1 MSGDQIPQL
10 SLVIP
15 AYNEERRLPASL
27 VDVKTFFTKFN
38 VPLVETSRDKT
49 LEKAREVT
57 RDDPRFIINDNQVHR
72 GKGYAVK
79 TGMLKARG
87 EYVFFMDADL
97 STPLAEVLKFLGHF
111 AEHPDTD
118 VVIGSRADAKSQ
130 VVKRQSLF
138 RQSLGR
144 GFNKF
149 VQLFGIRGIKD
160 TQCGFK
166 AFRGRAVKEIFS
178 RQTLDGFA
186 FDVEVLL
193 LAQKMGFKIDVLPV
207 RWVNSTDSK
216 VRILIDPLKMLIDL
230 LQIRLRVRRTLRAR
244 PPVPRVSS
252 SH

>member
-27 VDVKTFFTKFN
+27 VDVKTFFTKMPI
-38 VPLVETSRDKT
+38 PLEVIVIVETSSDRT

-57 RDDPRFIINDNQVHR
+57 GNDPRFQIVDNQVHK

-79 TGMLKARG
+79 SGMLRARG
-87 EYVFFMDADL
+87 EIVFFMDADL
-97 STPLAEVLKFLGHF
+97 STPLSEVIKFLGHF
-111 AEHPDTD
+111 ADHPETD
-118 VVIGSRADAKSQ
+118 VIIGSRADAKSQ
-130 VVKRQSLF
+130 VMKRQSWF
-138 RQSLGR
+138 RQTLGR

-166 AFRGRAVKEIFS
+166 AFRARACKEVFS
-178 RQTLDGFA
+178 RQTLNGFA
-186 FDVEVLL
+186 FDVEALL

-207 RWVNSTDSK
+207 RWVNSADSK
-216 VRILIDPLKMLIDL
+216 VRIFIDPLKMLFDL
-230 LQIRLRVRRTLRAR
+230 LRTRHLVRKTLRAR
-244 PPVPRVSS
+244 PLAP
-252 SH
+252 

>member
-27 VDVKTFFTKFN
+27 VDVKTFFTKIAI
-38 VPLVETSRDKT
+38 PLEVLVMVETSSDRT
-49 LEKAREVT
+49 LEKSREVT
-57 RDDPRFIINDNQVHR
+57 KDDPRFQIIDNQVHK

-79 TGMLKARG
+79 SGMTRARG
-87 EYVFFMDADL
+87 DVVFFMDADL
-97 STPLAEVLKFLGHF
+97 STPLSEVIKFLGHF
-111 AEHPDTD
+111 ADHPETD

-130 VVKRQSLF
+130 VLKRQSLF

-166 AFRGRAVKEIFS
+166 AFRQKACKEVFS
-178 RQTLDGFA
+178 RQTLNGFA

-193 LAQKMGFKIDVLPV
+193 LAQKMGFKIDVVPV

-216 VRILIDPLKMLIDL
+216 VRIFIDPLKMLIDL
-230 LQIRLRVRRTLRAR
+230 LQIRLRVRKTLRAR
-244 PPVPRVSS
+244 PLSP
-252 SH
+252 